1 MLCIVYKSSRRPDTF
16 VYVAQADTIA
26 KLPPALTQGLGAL
39 VEVLRFELT
48 PERKLAREDAR
59 LVCDNIDRIGYHVQF
74 PPPSAIHP
82 VDPTG

>member
-16 VYVAQADTIA
+16 VYVADPDALS
-26 KLPPALTQGLGAL
+26 KLPAALTQGFGAL
-39 VEVLRFELT
+39 AEVLRFELT

-59 LVCDNIDRIGYHVQF
+59 LVCENIANIGYHVQF

-82 VDPTG
+82 VDPTA